1 MPYLSP
7 EHPEI
12 SPKDILS
19 WGFDDAEYDQD
30 KPLWIDASDPSR
42 SVSANEARTI
52 IKQLVAGFRKAGLKP
67 GDTVCITS
75 FSDIYYS
82 VLVLGIIAAGCV
94 FTGTNPAYTPL
105 ELEHHLRA
113 SRVKMVIA
121 EPELLPAILA
131 TSAGTELLAHEQQE
145 QEERGKDGGGGG
157 GGGSAVDRPRRILI
171 FDHHVPLST
180 PPPASE
186 PPNTTAAA
194 SHPSWRTL
202 LHHGSQAWHRLP
214 TTPPTPTTP
223 PANATTPAMLLFS
236 SGTSGLPKPV
246 PLTHANL
253 IAQHTL
259 AQAHT
264 SSSAHLTSLPGWHPH
279 IRRLS
284 FLPPFHAAIAPS
296 LHVGA
301 LRGGDATY
309 VQRRFDAES
318 ALRAIAAYGVT
329 DVVAVPPCVLAIV
342 NLAPAVLRDPAC
354 ALGSVRWVRCGAA
367 PLSGGVQAR
376 LQALLDG
383 AAGGRGGVVSQ
394 VWGMTETACLG
405 CQWAPGERDEEGGVG
420 RAIAGLDVKVVD
432 EMGVE
437 AREVEGRGGR
447 MVRGELCVRGPTV
460 VMGYLDVEKG
470 GLSRKEWDEE
480 GFFHT
485 GDVVEAVDKGDGKG
499 PVFWVVD
506 RKKELIKVRGFQVAP
521 PEVEG
526 VLLTHPDLLDAAV
539 IGVFDDEIQSE
550 VPRAYVVKRAGAT
563 ELVAD
568 GVKEWVSKR
577 LAKYKCLD
585 GGVVFLDAIPK
596 TASGKILKRVLR
608 DVAKQEMGRKTK
620 L

>member
-42 SVSANEARTI
+42 SVSANQTRTI

-113 SRVKMVIA
+113 ARVKMVIG

-131 TSAGTELLAHEQQE
+131 TSAGTELLAHEQQ
-145 QEERGKDGGGGG
+145 QRGKDGG

-171 FDHHVPLST
+171 FDHHIPLST
-180 PPPASE
+180 PPTSE
-186 PPNTTAAA
+186 TPNTTTTSSSSS

-202 LHHGSQAWHRLP
+202 LHHGSQDWHRLP
-214 TTPPTPTTP
+214 TTPTPPTTP

-253 IAQHTL
+253 IAQHVL
-259 AQAHT
+259 ANAHT
-264 SSSAHLTSLPGWHPH
+264 SSSSPHLSSLPGWHPH

-301 LRGGDATY
+301 LRSGDATY
-309 VQRRFDAES
+309 VQRRFDAEG
-318 ALRAIAAYGVT
+318 ALRAIATYAIT
-329 DVVAVPPCVLAIV
+329 DVIAVPPCVLAIV
-342 NLAPAVLRDPAC
+342 NLPPAVLRDPAC
-354 ALGSVRWVRCGAA
+354 GMGSVRNSSRFAA
-367 PLSGGVQAR
+367 FRSHRQK
-376 LQALLDG
+376 
-383 AAGGRGGVVSQ
+383 
-394 VWGMTETACLG
+394 W
-405 CQWAPGERDEEGGVG
+405 
-420 RAIAGLDVKVVD
+420 
-432 EMGVE
+432 
-437 AREVEGRGGR
+437 
-447 MVRGELCVRGPTV
+447 
-460 VMGYLDVEKG
+460 
-470 GLSRKEWDEE
+470 
-480 GFFHT
+480 
-485 GDVVEAVDKGDGKG
+485 
-499 PVFWVVD
+499 
-506 RKKELIKVRGFQVAP
+506 
-521 PEVEG
+521 
-526 VLLTHPDLLDAAV
+526 
-539 IGVFDDEIQSE
+539 
-550 VPRAYVVKRAGAT
+550 
-563 ELVAD
+563 
-568 GVKEWVSKR
+568 
-577 LAKYKCLD
+577 
-585 GGVVFLDAIPK
+585 
-596 TASGKILKRVLR
+596 RVYY
-608 DVAKQEMGRKTK
+608 
-620 L
+620 